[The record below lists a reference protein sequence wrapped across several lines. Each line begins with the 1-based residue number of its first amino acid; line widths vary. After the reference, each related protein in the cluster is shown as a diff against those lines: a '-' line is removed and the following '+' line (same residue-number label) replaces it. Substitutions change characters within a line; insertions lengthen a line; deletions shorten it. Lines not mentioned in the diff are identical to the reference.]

1 MEKIG
6 FVGVGNMGGPLCER
20 LLKKYKVNIFDL
32 NPENSK
38 KMNKLGALTSPSLEE
53 LSNNRIIFFVSSN

>member
-1 MEKIG
+1 
-6 FVGVGNMGGPLCER
+6 MGGPLCER

-53 LSNNRIIFFVSSN
+53 LSNNRIIFFCVFQLAKMLKKLF